1 MPHLFFEVIQEPAA
15 KGEQYE
21 FTSVEIKQTAF
32 RIDGLFIPKP
42 GSHEKTVIFV
52 ECQFQKD
59 EVFYGR
65 LFSEVML
72 YLRQH
77 PEVEDWRAVVIYPRR
92 GVEPERRRRYQL
104 FFESGQCQVVYL
116 EDYLELS
123 DQALGIQLMQL
134 IVAKEGDTQNYL
146 NQLVQRFEGET
157 DPKNGAIME
166 MISTIMVYKFPEL
179 SREAI
184 QAMFTVSDVKK
195 TRVYRDAREEGRV
208 EGLERGLE
216 QGLAQGLIK
225 GETALVLRQLS
236 RRFGVLSK
244 GLEAQ
249 IQGLSLEQVE
259 ALGEAL
265 LDFEGMQDL
274 QQWLKQQA

>member
-92 GVEPERRRRYQL
+92 SVEAERRRRYQL

-134 IVAKEGDTQNYL
+134 IVAKAGDTQNYL
-146 NQLVQRFEGET
+146 NQLMQRFEGET

-208 EGLERGLE
+208 EGLAE
-216 QGLAQGLIK
+216 

-236 RRFGVLSK
+236 RRFGVLPK

-274 QQWLKQQA
+274 QQWLKQHQG